1 VPIEH
6 LLKAFADFTRD
17 GAYILVARPS
27 ADPEP
32 QILWCNEAVCR
43 QTGYS
48 RDEILGASPD
58 LFQGRDTHPATKDAV
73 NTALREGASG
83 RVDILH
89 YTKAGDPEWVE
100 MELNALS
107 SAAEGATYF
116 AVIERDITQQRA
128 QDAEL
133 AGTRNGAHAAMESA
147 AAGIWV
153 LEPIVG
159 PGGQVDDFIWREAN
173 PTALRT
179 LGHDLR
185 TLIGSRL
192 RAILP
197 ATEANG
203 MFAFCARAIETGEAQ
218 NFEVRHDVDR
228 RDCWLQVFVRATGDG
243 LIAASFLDVTS
254 ARKAAD
260 KAAGATPKQVAE
272 ASARLSNLTDA
283 VPGAL
288 FQTFC
293 SDDGAMTHTHLSAG
307 VEGVFGI
314 SAATIHEEP
323 RSLYRRIAPED
334 FPVWRELTQQMNA
347 TGGGFD
353 LTYRYMHPTRGYI
366 HVRTVAR
373 AERVKGGAI
382 CHAYSSDVTEAVR
395 READLRAA
403 KEDSERL
410 EQRLRLAASAGQI
423 GFWLYDAT
431 DDRLEWDDAMFD
443 LYGVPRSA
451 FRGNILDWSD
461 RVHPDDL
468 ELAKQSIAAA
478 LESGDDLNSRFRV
491 LRPDGQVVHIV
502 GCAARDQ
509 TRTDR
514 SVLVGVNWEATEF
527 VEARERAEAGSQAKG
542 LFLANMSHEIRTPL
556 NGVIGLAGLL
566 AKTSLNRRQSE
577 MVDLIR
583 SSGETLQTLLNDIL
597 DMSKIEAGKLDLELR
612 TINVADEIKAVA
624 FPLWASA
631 LEKGLAFS
639 VVVDPA
645 AEGLFIA
652 DPVRLR
658 QVVANLAS
666 NAVKFTS
673 AGHVRIEVG
682 YGHSA
687 FTSAEAV
694 SITVRDTGIGFDQ
707 EIRERL
713 FNRFEQADG
722 SITRS
727 FGGSGLG
734 LSIVKSLVELMRG
747 GMEVRSSPG
756 AGSVFTV
763 HLPLLR
769 ASAQNAVDPSPLSVA
784 DVYGRNGLGAPLRI
798 LVAEDNPTNQ
808 KVIAFMLEA
817 IGADLRTVANGALA
831 VEAFER
837 ETFDLV
843 LMDMQMPVMD
853 GLTAIQRI
861 RAFEHA
867 LGRQRTPVLMLTAN
881 AMEEHVRL
889 ALAAGSDLHVAK
901 PITPEAL
908 LSKVAQAIQL
918 FGSGDAGLR
927 TAH

>member
-1 VPIEH
+1 
-6 LLKAFADFTRD
+6 
-17 GAYILVARPS
+17 
-27 ADPEP
+27 
-32 QILWCNEAVCR
+32 
-43 QTGYS
+43 
-48 RDEILGASPD
+48 
-58 LFQGRDTHPATKDAV
+58 
-73 NTALREGASG
+73 
-83 RVDILH
+83 
-89 YTKAGDPEWVE
+89 
-100 MELNALS
+100 
-107 SAAEGATYF
+107 
-116 AVIERDITQQRA
+116 
-128 QDAEL
+128 
-133 AGTRNGAHAAMESA
+133 
-147 AAGIWV
+147 
-153 LEPIVG
+153 
-159 PGGQVDDFIWREAN
+159 
-173 PTALRT
+173 
-179 LGHDLR
+179 
-185 TLIGSRL
+185 
-192 RAILP
+192 
-197 ATEANG
+197 
-203 MFAFCARAIETGEAQ
+203 
-218 NFEVRHDVDR
+218 
-228 RDCWLQVFVRATGDG
+228 
-243 LIAASFLDVTS
+243 
-254 ARKAAD
+254 
-260 KAAGATPKQVAE
+260 
-272 ASARLSNLTDA
+272 
-283 VPGAL
+283 
-288 FQTFC
+288 
-293 SDDGAMTHTHLSAG
+293 
-307 VEGVFGI
+307 
-314 SAATIHEEP
+314 
-323 RSLYRRIAPED
+323 
-334 FPVWRELTQQMNA
+334 
-347 TGGGFD
+347 
-353 LTYRYMHPTRGYI
+353 
-366 HVRTVAR
+366 
-373 AERVKGGAI
+373 
-382 CHAYSSDVTEAVR
+382 
-395 READLRAA
+395 
-403 KEDSERL
+403 
-410 EQRLRLAASAGQI
+410 
-423 GFWLYDAT
+423 
-431 DDRLEWDDAMFD
+431 
-443 LYGVPRSA
+443 
-451 FRGNILDWSD
+451 
-461 RVHPDDL
+461 
-468 ELAKQSIAAA
+468 
-478 LESGDDLNSRFRV
+478 
-491 LRPDGQVVHIV
+491 
-502 GCAARDQ
+502 
-509 TRTDR
+509 
-514 SVLVGVNWEATEF
+514 
-527 VEARERAEAGSQAKG
+527 
-542 LFLANMSHEIRTPL
+542 
-556 NGVIGLAGLL
+556 
-566 AKTSLNRRQSE
+566 

-707 EIRERL
+707 KVRERL

-747 GMEVRSSPG
+747 GMEVQSSPG

-769 ASAQNAVDPSPLSVA
+769 ASVQNILDPSPLSVA
-784 DVYGRNGLGAPLRI
+784 DVYGRNELGAPLRI

-867 LGRQRTPVLMLTAN
+867 LGRPRTPVLMLTAN